1 MPTILTWR
9 LGALGDTLLLL
20 PALAALRAAFPAH
33 TLVAAG
39 DPAAL
44 APARWHG
51 LVDGVL
57 DAGAGAL
64 APLSLGEP
72 PAPGALPPDIEV
84 AIVWSARGDT
94 IARALARAGVR
105 RVLIAPILPAAAASR
120 EDRGSEADQVPVAEH
135 YLAALAPLGVRPVPF
150 ALRAPAAARAA
161 TEQFWRDA
169 TAASLTTPPT
179 SAGTPVAPVAPV
191 VLLHPGA
198 GSPTKRWPLAHYQGL
213 ARRLRDD
220 GAAVVWTAGP
230 ADADI
235 RALLESGD
243 ERSRVLPP
251 LDVARLAAVVER
263 AAVVVSGDCGIAH
276 LAALLGVH
284 SVALFGPTSPHAWGP
299 PSERCTVVRL
309 AVSCAPCGG
318 VAPQCPSRIC
328 LRGLP
333 VDAVRRAVRAGI
345 ERWRNAEDEAPS
357 TGRVGR
363 GGRPSPSRPA
373 DYHPP
378 ATASAPPG
386 ALHVGVWGSPDRWV
400 RHPST
405 GPG

>member
-1 MPTILTWR
+1 LPTILTWR

-179 SAGTPVAPVAPV
+179 SAGTPVAPV
-191 VLLHPGA
+191 VLLHPGT

-251 LDVARLAAVVER
+251 LDVAGLAAVVER

-299 PSERCTVVRL
+299 PRRVVR
-309 AVSCAPCGG
+309 A
-318 VAPQCPSRIC
+318 
-328 LRGLP
+328 LRR
-333 VDAVRRAVRAGI
+333 RRAPVPEPNLPARPPRGRRTQGRA
-345 ERWRNAEDEAPS
+345 
-357 TGRVGR
+357 R
-363 GGRPSPSRPA
+363 G
-373 DYHPP
+373 D
-378 ATASAPPG
+378 
-386 ALHVGVWGSPDRWV
+386 
-400 RHPST
+400 
-405 GPG
+405 